1 MARVLIGWE
10 LGANRGHAVRLA
22 ELGTSLR
29 GAGHEVAFAV
39 QRIDALSAGEAG
51 GSAVWQAPVS
61 PRMLVSGARRA
72 EVPATGM
79 ADIIARLGMDE
90 RGIVAAMVGG
100 WRNLFGAIRPDLVI
114 AEYAPFLLLA
124 ARGTLPSI
132 AVGTGFGRPPATMAQ
147 LPQLV
152 DGTGAVDQNALL
164 EAINEGL
171 GMVGTVPLAAL
182 PLVFEADRAL
192 AVTYA
197 ELDPYAGERCEVL
210 ARPVPTD
217 FAARAGAGEEI
228 FVYCP
233 EGMSAEAPLWRG
245 LAASGLPVRIHPPRA
260 SDALRRA
267 LSDFGFAVEA
277 EPIAFTAIAERS
289 RLVVSHGGHGLVCA
303 AMTAGLPQVV
313 CHHDLEKY
321 LIGQAVTRAGL
332 GGHATSGAI
341 DPDKFGAD
349 LVALYHDEA
358 LGQRARATGDALRR
372 RDQPDPAATVVA
384 AVDSLA

>member
-1 MARVLIGWE
+1 A
-10 LGANRGHAVRLA
+10 
-22 ELGTSLR
+22 
-29 GAGHEVAFAV
+29 
-39 QRIDALSAGEAG
+39 EAG

-61 PRMLVSGARRA
+61 PRMLVSSARRA

-79 ADIIARLGMDE
+79 ADIIARLGMDD
-90 RGIVAAMVGG
+90 RGIVAAMVSG

-124 ARGTLPSI
+124 ARGALASI
-132 AVGTGFGRPPATMAQ
+132 AIGTGFSRPPVTMEHF
-147 LPQLV
+147 PQLV
-152 DGTGAVDQNALL
+152 DGASAGDQNALL
-164 EAINEGL
+164 EAINDGL
-171 GMVGTVPLAAL
+171 GMVGTDPLAAL
-182 PLVFEADRAL
+182 PLVFEADHAL

-197 ELDPYAGERCEVL
+197 ELDPYGGERREAL

-217 FAARAGAGEEI
+217 FSARAGAGEEI

-233 EGMSAEAPLWRG
+233 EGMSAEAPMWRG
-245 LAASGLPVRIHPPRA
+245 LAASGLPVRVYPPRA

-267 LSDFGFAVEA
+267 LSNLGFAVEA
-277 EPIAFTAIAERS
+277 DPVALPAIAERS

-313 CHHDLEKY
+313 CHHDLEK
-321 LIGQAVTRAGL
+321 LLTGLAVTRAGL
-332 GGHATSGAI
+332 GGHVASGAI

-358 LGQRARATGDALRR
+358 VGQRARATGDALRR
-372 RDQPDPAATVVA
+372 RDQPDPAAAMVA
-384 AVDSLA
+384 AVNSLA